1 MENYEGWKEGEL
13 KGYRDRLEK
22 KSGCSWVIVKVYES
36 KKGYDRAL
44 LETEARHMSRRL
56 WWDGIRWRW
65 DGQRSRKGE

>member
-1 MENYEGWKEGEL
+1 MENYEGWKEQEL
-13 KGYRDRLEK
+13 YGYKKRLEDRTNRDW
-22 KSGCSWVIVKVYES
+22 WVVDVYQS

-44 LETEARHMSRRL
+44 IKSDANEFRRV